1 MRLNVKCIDYEAY
14 RHKHQNDFECTRR
27 TFFSFWK
34 VHYHSVTASE
44 LGLHCLR
51 MSVLWYAGLELVDE
65 VNSGL
70 DHVSACSAGSRLISY
85 EDITRF
91 NIFTMHLTLST
102 LTTNDISVFCL
113 AFPTEWGSWRA
124 MQVVS
129 KGGGWHGVS
138 GAILWN
144 REILPICRLL
154 N

>member
-1 MRLNVKCIDYEAY
+1 MFNI
-14 RHKHQNDFECTRR
+14 
-27 TFFSFWK
+27 
-34 VHYHSVTASE
+34 SVTSRVQLRETHNRIPCSAASE
-44 LGLHCLR
+44 LDLHCLR

-91 NIFTMHLTLST
+91 NIFTMHSTLST
-102 LTTNDISVFCL
+102 LTTDDISVFCL

-138 GAILWN
+138 GVILFVLWGC
-144 REILPICRLL
+144 IFSP
-154 N
+154 